1 MTKEH
6 FERLLGTFYL
16 EGTPNLAV
24 TALSYWLS
32 SSVHEQKDAAQLEL
46 HKRLF
51 RLIRKRF
58 PEVRARWLDLSES
71 STQWG
76 RKFVTEICTESLLE
90 ARPPIQTA
98 EDLDARWAEFLV
110 SGESQPIEEI
120 VEVLSWPDRIRARIE
135 AFLSERR
142 RFDFLF
148 GGERRRRMLGKLAAL
163 GIGSDESLQKL
174 ESPFDLDCLALMNGM
189 AVDAE
194 RCKVLQTALL
204 NPLEA
209 SDLVY
214 LATKATA
221 KWSLWSN
228 ARQHPR
234 VLAVC
239 VDALGRVSG
248 APRLGLLQIIAE
260 AAFRQEPQRTVSAAQ
275 EFLAL
280 FPDHS
285 QMAQLLRAAQKQSR
299 ILERQALF
307 AESESSRTEFSL
319 NQGIAA
325 LQRCLLATKSVSS
338 YRLHLTVRNP
348 SEPGFSVR
356 DGLQSEWDLDVVL
369 PDRFGGE
376 RWFWNPE
383 ERTALADRWITIGTA
398 HYENP
403 SFWVRFAKPF
413 RTASNLGLCLD
424 AYLSPLQTATTAHA
438 WEVSQQ
444 QQSFVL
450 LEFVEV
456 LLPELSAAVGSP
468 SDVAPSRVWLWI
480 ESETGLLAA
489 ARVELRPAKLATLLL
504 LEQVFFDYGQPIQI
518 ERPELIVDTP
528 VEFPES

>member
-1 MTKEH
+1 MTKEQ
-6 FERLLGTFYL
+6 FEKLLAAFYL
-16 EGTPNLAV
+16 EGTPDLAV

-32 SSVHEQKDAAQLEL
+32 SSDLEQQDEVQVEL
-46 HKRLF
+46 QKRLF
-51 RLIRKRF
+51 RLIRRRF

-71 STQWG
+71 STPWG
-76 RKFVTEICTESLLE
+76 RQFVTEICTESLPE

-98 EDLDARWAEFLV
+98 EDLDVRWAEFLV
-110 SGESQPIEEI
+110 SGETQPIEEI
-120 VEVLSWPDRIRARIE
+120 VAVLSWPDRLRARIE

-163 GIGSDESLQKL
+163 EIGSDESLQKL
-174 ESPFDLDCLALMNGM
+174 ECPFDLDCIALMNGM

-194 RCKVLQTALL
+194 RCKILQAALPK
-204 NPLEA
+204 PLEA
-209 SDLVY
+209 SDLLY

-248 APRLGLLQIIAE
+248 APRLGLLQIISE

-275 EFLAL
+275 EFLAQI
-280 FPDHS
+280 PDHS
-285 QMAQLLRAAQKQSR
+285 RMAQLLREAQKQSR

-307 AESESSRTEFSL
+307 AESVSSRTECSVH
-319 NQGIAA
+319 QGTAA

-348 SEPGFSVR
+348 SEPGFPVR

-383 ERTALADRWITIGTA
+383 EKTALADRWITIGTA

-403 SFWVRFAKPF
+403 GFWVRFAKPF

-424 AYLSPLQTATTAHA
+424 AYLSPIQMATPAHA
-438 WEVSQQ
+438 WEVSQ

-456 LLPELSAAVGSP
+456 LLPTLSAAVGCP
-468 SDVAPSRVWLWI
+468 SNVAPSRVWLWL

-489 ARVELRPAKLATLLL
+489 ARVELRIAKLSTPLL
-504 LEQVFFDYGQPIQI
+504 LEQVFFDYGQPIRI
-518 ERPELIVDTP
+518 EAPELIVDTP

>member
-1 MTKEH
+1 MTKEQ
-6 FERLLGTFYL
+6 FEKLLGAFYL
-16 EGTPNLAV
+16 EGTPDLAV
-24 TALSYWLS
+24 TALSFWLS
-32 SSVHEQKDAAQLEL
+32 SSDLEQQDDAQVEL

-51 RLIRKRF
+51 RLIRRRF

-71 STQWG
+71 STPLG
-76 RKFVTEICTESLLE
+76 RQFVTEICTESLPE

-98 EDLDARWAEFLV
+98 EDLDVRWAEFLV
-110 SGESQPIEEI
+110 SGETQPIEEI
-120 VEVLSWPDRIRARIE
+120 VEVLSWPDRLRARIE

-148 GGERRRRMLGKLAAL
+148 GSERRRRMLGKLAAL

-194 RCKVLQTALL
+194 RCKILQAALPK
-204 NPLEA
+204 PLEA
-209 SDLVY
+209 SDLLC

-228 ARQHPR
+228 AGQHPR

-280 FPDHS
+280 VPGHS
-285 QMAQLLRAAQKQSR
+285 QIVGLLREAQRQSR
-299 ILERQALF
+299 ILDRQSLF
-307 AESESSRTEFSL
+307 AASASSRTECSV
-319 NQGIAA
+319 NQGTSA
-325 LQRCLLATKSVSS
+325 LRRCLLATKSVSS

-348 SEPGFSVR
+348 SEPGFPAR
-356 DGLQSEWDLDVVL
+356 DGLQSEWDLDVVS
-369 PDRFGGE
+369 PDRFFGE
-376 RWFWNPE
+376 RWFWNSE
-383 ERTALADRWITIGTA
+383 EKTALADRWITIGTA

-424 AYLSPLQTATTAHA
+424 AYLSPLQTATTAHT

-489 ARVELRPAKLATLLL
+489 ARVELRFAEQSTLL
-504 LEQVFFDYGQPIQI
+504 LEQVFFDYGEPIQI
-518 ERPELIVDTP
+518 EAPELIVDTP